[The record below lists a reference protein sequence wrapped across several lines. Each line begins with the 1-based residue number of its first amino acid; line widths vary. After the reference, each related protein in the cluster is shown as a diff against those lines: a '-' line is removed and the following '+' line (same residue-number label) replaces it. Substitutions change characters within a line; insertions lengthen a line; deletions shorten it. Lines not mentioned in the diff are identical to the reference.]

1 MKTAPFLAFVLSL
14 SASVAWSQTAD
25 ASANTAAQVEGSV
38 QTMSHQATVSQAS
51 NVSAE
56 LAQKIDSKNAKVG
69 DEVVAR
75 TTSAAQLQGTKLPKG
90 TRLMGKVTDVQAKSR
105 EQHDGQLAFA
115 FDRAVLRDGR
125 EVPIHASLRSISAP
139 ISAAAMADSSDDFAA
154 TSAPVMANAGGS
166 ARGGGGLLGG
176 GAAAIA
182 QTGGLVGG
190 ATSAVASAPAHVAGA
205 AQGTMRTST
214 GLVSATGASAAVV
227 TNLPGLSA
235 AASATNSAMLQAS
248 GKNVELSGGTQ
259 LVLDVSA
266 K

>member
-14 SASVAWSQTAD
+14 SASVAWSQTAGG
-25 ASANTAAQVEGSV
+25 SANAAAQAEGSV

-75 TTSAAQLQGTKLPKG
+75 TTSAAQLEGTKLPKG
-90 TRLMGKVTDVQAKSR
+90 TRLMGKVTEVQAKSR

-125 EVPIHASLRSISAP
+125 EIPIHASLRSISAP
-139 ISAAAMADSSDDFAA
+139 VSAAAMADSSDDFAA
-154 TSAPVMANAGGS
+154 TSAPVVANAGGS
-166 ARGGGGLLGG
+166 VRGGGLLGG
-176 GAAAIA
+176 GGAAIA

-190 ATSAVASAPAHVAGA
+190 ATSAVASAPAHVAGTA
-205 AQGTMRTST
+205 EGTMRTST
-214 GLVSATGASAAVV
+214 GLMSATGASAAAV

-235 AASATNSAMLQAS
+235 AASASSSAMLQAT
-248 GKNVELSGGTQ
+248 GRNVELSGGTQ
-259 LVLDVSA
+259 LVLGVSA
-266 K
+266 N